1 MKNILIISLILCS
14 TVAHAQGVDKPEHGH
29 PTHNMNVSNFARVID
44 KDNSL
49 NVIEPEWIR
58 IMQLQPIVSSE
69 GIKTLDKIRMV
80 NDKVNSKR
88 SFALSPWLTPKQ
100 FYNAREADCKA
111 YATTKYYELR
121 SMGWKPEELNLWS
134 GDYDGRPHLIVTARL
149 NNNVYVLDIM
159 NQNLPEAKD
168 YFYKHFV
175 PSYRFN
181 EIGLDVN

>member
-1 MKNILIISLILCS
+1 MKKLLMISLILCS
-14 TVAHAQGVDKPEHGH
+14 TIANAQGH

-44 KDNSL
+44 KDDSMHI
-49 NVIEPEWIR
+49 IEPEWVR
-58 IMQLQPIVSSE
+58 IMQTQPIVARK
-69 GIKTLDKIRMV
+69 GIRTLDKMRMI
-80 NDKVNSKR
+80 NDRVNSKR
-88 SFALSPWLTPKQ
+88 SFALSPWLTPEQ

-121 SMGWKPEELNLWS
+121 EAGWKAEDLNLWS
-134 GDYDGRPHLIVTARL
+134 GDYDGRPHLVLVARL
-149 NNNVYVLDIM
+149 NDKTYVLDIM
-159 NQNLPEAKD
+159 NQHLPEAKD